1 LLVSANPIRIFKQ
14 ARRKRARKIFTLGK
28 SEQPMDCLIVGAGPA
43 GLIAAIYL
51 ARYRRNIKVIDAGS
65 SRAALIPIS
74 HNFPGFPDGI
84 SGDELLGRLRRQAMR
99 YGVEITAGMVERIDR
114 QNDGSFIGFYG
125 GESIISQT
133 VLLATGVVDIEP
145 ELPKLTDA
153 IKQGYIRHCPICDG
167 YEVIDR
173 KVGVIGHGESL
184 VREAL
189 FIRHYTANLT
199 ILGLGKPIGLTDHD
213 RKILS
218 AANICIIEEPIAEV
232 RIENGKIAALR
243 GESGKI
249 HEFDTLYSAL
259 GTKVRSELAREL
271 GVDCDDSGDL
281 LVDQRRLQ
289 TSIAGLYAAGDVV
302 NGLNQI
308 SVAAGHAAIAAT
320 SIHHRLNR
328 QTKNS

>member
-1 LLVSANPIRIFKQ
+1 MN
-14 ARRKRARKIFTLGK
+14 K
-28 SEQPMDCLIVGAGPA
+28 SEQPVDCLIVGAGPA

-51 ARYRRNIKVIDAGS
+51 ARFRRTIKIIDAAS

-84 SGDELLGRLRRQAMR
+84 SGDALLGRLRAQAGR
-99 YGVEITAGMVERIDR
+99 YGVEITAGVVDRIDK
-114 QNDGSFIGFYG
+114 QDDGSFVGCHGADSVIAK
-125 GESIISQT
+125 T
-133 VLLATGVVDIEP
+133 VVLATGVIDVEP

-173 KVGVIGHGESL
+173 KVAVIGHGESL

-189 FIRHYTANLT
+189 FIRHFTADLT
-199 ILGLGKPIGLTDHD
+199 ILGLGRALGLSDSD
-213 RKILS
+213 RQALH
-218 AANICIIEEPIAEV
+218 AAGIRIIEEPIAEV
-232 RIENGKIAALR
+232 SIERGKISALR
-243 GESGKI
+243 GESGKL
-249 HEFDTLYSAL
+249 HQFDTLYSAL
-259 GTKVRSELAREL
+259 GSKVRSDLAREL
-271 GVDCDDSGDL
+271 GAECDEQGDL

-289 TSIAGLYAAGDVV
+289 TSIPGFYAVGDVV

-320 SIHHRLNR
+320 SIHNSLNKR
-328 QTKNS
+328 